1 MSILL
6 FLCIRCFKTLSMV
19 SNTCYRDNVLQSLT
33 EPSRGIL

>member
-19 SNTCYRDNVLQSLT
+19 SNTCYRDNVLESHTRSFRAL
-33 EPSRGIL
+33 